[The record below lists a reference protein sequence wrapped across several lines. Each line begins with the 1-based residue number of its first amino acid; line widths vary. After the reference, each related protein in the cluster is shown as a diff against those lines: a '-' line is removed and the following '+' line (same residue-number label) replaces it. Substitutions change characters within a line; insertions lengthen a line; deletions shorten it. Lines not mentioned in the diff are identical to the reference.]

1 MFTRTA
7 EGNYQNFL
15 PQYEGP
21 LAFADPAAFADFV
34 GWSMTDQ
41 EWAKKPVGSKLL
53 AARAKATLQR
63 AEERYASQQGLL
75 EGPAYSLCSVE
86 LLDRALARL
95 QRLKQECEMARGYL
109 RDVEA
114 LVLADEP
121 TGNLDTQASQEIAAL
136 LQRMA
141 RDWGRSVL
149 MVTHDARVAA
159 HADRVVFLRDGRIA
173 QETVLERNATDNQAL
188 LAELITAAA

>member
-114 LVLADEP
+114 LVLADE
-121 TGNLDTQASQEIAAL
+121 ASGRAWWDADAA
-136 LQRMA
+136 QVAVA
-141 RDWGRSVL
+141 RRYW
-149 MVTHDARVAA
+149 
-159 HADRVVFLRDGRIA
+159 
-173 QETVLERNATDNQAL
+173 
-188 LAELITAAA
+188 AAAEAQAEAQPITSAVATAQPVVIEVVPRLAQAAKRFAATMCRKRG